1 MGKNPDRLR
10 VGEVAEILGVSP
22 ETVRN
27 WTAKGKL
34 PALLT
39 PGGHRFYRRADVE
52 ACLVPI
58 GTPEDAAG
66 AA

>member
-1 MGKNPDRLR
+1 MPKDPDLLR
-10 VGEVAEILGVSP
+10 IGEVAELLGVTP
-22 ETVRN
+22 ETIRN

-52 ACLVPI
+52 KALRPI
-58 GTPEDAAG
+58 GHAQDVA
-66 AA
+66 

>member
-1 MGKNPDRLR
+1 MAKDPDLLR
-10 VGEVAEILGVSP
+10 IGEAAEILGVTA

-39 PGGHRFYRRADVE
+39 PGGHRFYRRSDVE
-52 ACLVPI
+52 AALTPI
-58 GTPEDAAG
+58 GTTDAG